1 MHNLVMAV
9 ISAVNREIY
18 MKKVSTA
25 VQLLDDAKADITR
38 SRNSLG
44 KNAKQLQAVRKQL
57 LHIIKMVCPESIGQA
72 FSNTEYSL
80 MCRVDATYCQPS
92 ITFYAAGLD
101 SFKDDRL
108 ASMIWYFATLD
119 GSRDVSSTDY
129 AQSLNRVYRFQF
141 DGFNIRVDATVKS
154 DSPMCRKVVVGSKTE
169 VVNEYKIVCD

>member
-1 MHNLVMAV
+1 MNT
-9 ISAVNREIY
+9 
-18 MKKVSTA
+18 VSHA

-38 SRNSLG
+38 SRSSLS
-44 KNAKQLQAVRKQL
+44 KNVKQLQAVRKQL
-57 LHIIKMVCPESIGQA
+57 THIIKMVCPEPIGQS

-80 MCRVDATYCQPS
+80 VCRVDATYCQPS
-92 ITFYAAGLD
+92 ITFYTAGLD

-108 ASMIWYFATLD
+108 ASMIWYFSTLD

-154 DSPMCRKVVVGSKTE
+154 DSPTCRKVVISSELVKQDK
-169 VVNEYKIVCD
+169 YAIQCD

>member
-1 MHNLVMAV
+1 MNT
-9 ISAVNREIY
+9 
-18 MKKVSTA
+18 VSHA

-38 SRNSLG
+38 SRSSLS
-44 KNAKQLQAVRKQL
+44 KNVKQLQAVRKQL
-57 LHIIKMVCPESIGQA
+57 THIIKMVCPEPIGQS

-80 MCRVDATYCQPS
+80 VCRVDATYCQPS
-92 ITFYAAGLD
+92 ITFYTAGLD

-108 ASMIWYFATLD
+108 ASMLWYFATLD

-129 AQSLNRVYRFQF
+129 AQS